1 MGVIINTDNN
11 YLTTFLDILIVFCLG
26 SVLLFFANAMKNEN
40 RFVMLYVTILVIIM
54 VIYNMIYLH
63 SNVDKEEKKT
73 NNYNILTFMN
83 IYMIILM
90 VLLSSMSYYI
100 ISGVENAKND

>member
-40 RFVMLYVTILVIIM
+40 RFVMLYVTILVILM

-63 SNVDKEEKKT
+63 SNVDKEEKK
-73 NNYNILTFMN
+73 NQ
-83 IYMIILM
+83 
-90 VLLSSMSYYI
+90 
-100 ISGVENAKND
+100 

>member
-40 RFVMLYVTILVIIM
+40 RFVMLYVTILVILM

>member
-1 MGVIINTDNN
+1 MGIIVNTNN
-11 YLTTFLDILIVFCLG
+11 QYLTTVLDILIVFTLG

-40 RFVMLYVTILVIIM
+40 RFVMLYVTVPIIIII
-54 VIYNMIYLH
+54 VYNMIYLH
-63 SNVDKEEKKT
+63 NNVDKNKKET

-83 IYMIILM
+83 IYIIILM

-100 ISGVENAKND
+100 ISSAESAKND